1 MIEIRCKLKSYNQSC
16 ILVAV
21 SYLYKITTLINII
34 IAGEISLPT
43 RIKRFTVIKS
53 PHKYKAS
60 REQFQYTK
68 YKKCFIVRTNNFTKG
83 VLFIKLLKACEFVGV
98 EVELQTLSKDY
109 FIQI

>member
-1 MIEIRCKLKSYNQSC
+1 
-16 ILVAV
+16 VAL
-21 SYLYKITTLINII
+21 SYLYKIARFIDII

-60 REQFQYTK
+60 REQFQYTT
-68 YKKCFIVRTNNFTKG
+68 YKKCIIVRTNNFTKG
-83 VLFIKLLKACEFVGV
+83 ILFIKLLKDCEFVGV